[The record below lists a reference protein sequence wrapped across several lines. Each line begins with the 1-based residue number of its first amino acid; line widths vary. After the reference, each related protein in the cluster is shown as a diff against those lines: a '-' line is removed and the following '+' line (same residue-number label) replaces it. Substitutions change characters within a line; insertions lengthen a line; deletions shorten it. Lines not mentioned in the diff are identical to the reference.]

1 MFEKEKVEF
10 MFVEYDELMEDMAKV
25 KADSQRQQL
34 KAFTTIAA
42 TAIDMMAET
51 DGTVEGIDL
60 RVSMSDGSEWR
71 MKIEH

>member
-1 MFEKEKVEF
+1 
-10 MFVEYDELMEDMAKV
+10 MFVEYDELMEDMAKAQV
-25 KADSQRQQL
+25 DARRQQL
-34 KAFTTIAA
+34 KAFTPIAA

-71 MKIEH
+71 MNIEH